1 MIWIAAILL
10 AAIPHVTNPFIV
22 SALIF
27 VAVAL
32 VAYHLKIM
40 LMQLMRVMNN
50 NQQKIYD
57 KLG

>member
-27 VAVAL
+27 VAVVL
-32 VAYHLKIM
+32 VAYHLKVM
-40 LMQLMRVMNN
+40 LTELLQQVTL
-50 NQQKIYD
+50 NQQKIY
-57 KLG
+57 KKIS

>member
-22 SALIF
+22 SASIF

-32 VAYHLKIM
+32 VAYHLKVI
-40 LMQLMRVMNN
+40 LSGLLQQVTS
-50 NQQKIYD
+50 NQKKIY
-57 KLG
+57 KKIS

>member
-10 AAIPHVTNPFIV
+10 AAIPHVSNPFIV

-32 VAYHLKIM
+32 VAYHLKVM
-40 LMQLMRVMNN
+40 LTQLLSVIKS
-50 NQQKIYD
+50 NQQKIYN

>member
-32 VAYHLKIM
+32 VAYHLKV
-40 LMQLMRVMNN
+40 LLTGLLRVINN
-50 NQQKIYD
+50 NQHKIYD
-57 KLG
+57 KLR

>member
-32 VAYHLKIM
+32 VAYHLKIIVT
-40 LMQLMRVMNN
+40 QLLRVING

-57 KLG
+57 KLR

>member
-10 AAIPHVTNPFIV
+10 AAIPHVSNPFIV

-32 VAYHLKIM
+32 MAYHLKIL
-40 LMQLMRVMNN
+40 LMGLLRVING
-50 NQQKIYD
+50 NQQKIYS
-57 KLG
+57 KLR